1 MTIMLTFT
9 IGVFCGVILSI
20 VTILA
25 LIKGMDF

>member
-1 MTIMLTFT
+1 MTIALTFT
-9 IGVFCGVILSI
+9 AGIFCGVILSI